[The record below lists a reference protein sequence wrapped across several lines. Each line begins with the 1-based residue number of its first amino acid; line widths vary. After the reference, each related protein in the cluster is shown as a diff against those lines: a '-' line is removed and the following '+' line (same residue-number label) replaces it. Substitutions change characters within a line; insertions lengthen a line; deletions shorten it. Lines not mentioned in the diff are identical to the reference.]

1 MVKQEEEIKVIAY
14 RLWEKEGRPSGKE
27 LEHYFRAEAIY
38 EHQHRRADT
47 SKTVQP
53 PVVDTLIAPAQ
64 PASGEGSE
72 PHSGHHRAGH
82 HRRRKGEHHHGN
94 QGNG

>member
-27 LEHYFRAEAIY
+27 LEHYFRAEAIC

-47 SKTVQP
+47 GKAVQP
-53 PVVDTLIAPAQ
+53 VANTSRTSAQ
-64 PASGEGSE
+64 PAGGEGTE
-72 PHSGHHRAGH
+72 TQSGHHRSGH
-82 HRRRKGEHHHGN
+82 HRRRKGEHHHGH
-94 QGNG
+94 G